1 MEQPREDGFD
11 SCHVFGKAQDV
22 QYAWWQSLEASMTQ
36 WSLSFSL
43 VCVYGLIIIP
53 ADIVKKELPS

>member
-1 MEQPREDGFD
+1 MEQQREDGFD
-11 SCHVFGKAQDV
+11 ICHVFGKAQDV

-43 VCVYGLIIIP
+43 VCIWLNYNT
-53 ADIVKKELPS
+53 S